1 MQQMLNIAAILD
13 SAGIAHLPSEHGRGN
28 KTDAHIIPL
37 FTWKGQ
43 HAGIVIDCDPG
54 DMKDICIT
62 GHLPATMTDD
72 IEEPALLQAINK
84 DNADTV
90 GVQIFARD
98 GSVYVRKTVDTTY
111 GIYADIIIN
120 AIYDIRDVMNKY
132 KRDARKRGNFPV
144 SESSYKEANLPT

>member
-1 MQQMLNIAAILD
+1 
-13 SAGIAHLPSEHGRGN
+13 
-28 KTDAHIIPL
+28 
-37 FTWKGQ
+37 
-43 HAGIVIDCDPG
+43 
-54 DMKDICIT
+54 MKDICIT
-62 GHLPATMTDD
+62 GHLPATMTEDM
-72 IEEPALLQAINK
+72 EELALLQAINK

-98 GSVYVRKTVDTTY
+98 GSVYVWKTVDTTY